1 VFSMCTHGNGEV
13 LDLGKKTY
21 LLLDQIRKL
30 KYKGN
35 IIALMIFILE
45 MVYTKPRFF

>member
-1 VFSMCTHGNGEV
+1 MHSWKWGSPGFR
-13 LDLGKKTY
+13 KKTY
-21 LLLDQIRKL
+21 ILLDQIRKL
-30 KYKGN
+30 KYKEN